1 MNNLELLAFCFAPF
15 VALILVAV
23 FIDYIANKL
32 DKY

>member
-1 MNNLELLAFCFAPF
+1 MQQLELLAFCFAPF

-23 FIDYIANKL
+23 FIDYMANKS